1 MDDYPRAPP
10 HIGELHLDLLSWMG
24 FFSRTMK
31 EIAEFIGEEEDRK
44 HYANIQK
51 AIIDNIDGSSCH
63 LLSIYGLTLVIRS
76 TLERGFTDV
85 L

>member
-31 EIAEFIGEEEDRK
+31 ELAAFIGEEEDRQ
-44 HYANIQK
+44 HYANIEK
-51 AIIDNIDGSSCH
+51 AIIDNIDGKRVPPFAH
-63 LLSIYGLTLVIRS
+63 LWPDRCG
-76 TLERGFTDV
+76 D
-85 L
+85 